1 MIIFNSL
8 LKLVVKAFSVRTT
21 LTTDD
26 KGEIDV
32 YLSNYGSS
40 ARLIGDFRKKGL
52 YTCIARDIR
61 DPENT
66 RLIQEIIKIQHNVRS
81 NLKKYS
87 LGLIRI
93 IHEHVLIWRKKSV

>member
-32 YLSNYGSS
+32 YLSNYGSHK
-40 ARLIGDFRKKGL
+40 IEMPKK
-52 YTCIARDIR
+52 
-61 DPENT
+61 
-66 RLIQEIIKIQHNVRS
+66 NVGMFAS
-81 NLKKYS
+81 
-87 LGLIRI
+87 IPI
-93 IHEHVLIWRKKSV
+93 